1 MDTVLEQ
8 FIASDR
14 PKRISNGF
22 KNLAIGLAVAGV
34 LVFVASNII
43 GIALE
48 IAAAALFIGS
58 YFMYIDYEYEMFEG
72 NITISKI
79 YRASKRKLAQKI
91 DKDQVKR
98 VYIIERKDALKKGVQ
113 AYYNTNPDGLKI
125 YTFELNNQKVVQLAL
140 NKKMSD
146 MVDIYYKQKFT
157 L

>member
-22 KNLAIGLAVAGV
+22 RNLAILLAIAGV
-34 LVFVASNII
+34 LMFMSLNII

-48 IAAAALFIGS
+48 IAAAALFVAS

-79 YRASKRKLAQKI
+79 YRASKRKLVQKI
-91 DKDQVKR
+91 DKDEVRK
-98 VYIIERKDALKKGVQ
+98 VYVVERKDALKKGVQ
-113 AYYNTNPDGLKI
+113 AYYNTNLDGLKI

-140 NKKMSD
+140 NKKISD
-146 MVDIYYKQKFT
+146 MVDIYYRQKLT
-157 L
+157 M